1 MNGQLQADGLG
12 VLDTLV
18 GGMGVDS
25 SGKLTINSDLWRK
38 VCWNKSKKKEEQ
50 GERGARRF
58 GLKEEEREREDQVVV
73 KPHKSPKSLCISPHL
88 SLSCFSFILLLLGA
102 KW

>member
-1 MNGQLQADGLG
+1 MG
-12 VLDTLV
+12 VLNTLV

-38 VCWNKSKKKEEQ
+38 VYWNKSKKKEEQ

-58 GLKEEEREREDQVVV
+58 RLKEEEERERI
-73 KPHKSPKSLCISPHL
+73 KLLSNLIKAPNPHAYHLIFL
-88 SLSCFSFILLLLGA
+88 SLAFPLSSCF
-102 KW
+102 